1 MAATVHPS
9 VVSQL
14 LQRLPTRLLGALDA
28 WSHRIARRR
37 AEERQR
43 KWLASKAGPALAQPA
58 DYRLKPWRD

>member
-1 MAATVHPS
+1 MATNVHPS

-14 LQRLPTRLLGALDA
+14 LKRLPAPLLGALDA

-43 KWLASKAGPALAQPA
+43 KWLERKAGPAAEL
-58 DYRLKPWRD
+58 RGR